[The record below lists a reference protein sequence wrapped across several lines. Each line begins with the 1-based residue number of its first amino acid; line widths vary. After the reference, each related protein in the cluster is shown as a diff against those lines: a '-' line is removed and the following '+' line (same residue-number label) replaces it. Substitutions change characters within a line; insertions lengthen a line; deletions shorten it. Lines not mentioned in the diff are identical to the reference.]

1 MAATLITGGDYTV
14 ELDTGEIEDGF
25 TLGDATKGLLGSTSF
40 VLGGTT
46 TFSDVSSLT
55 TSIRIFR
62 GRRRP
67 IDQFPAGSI
76 SLQLRDNTERDLD
89 PYNED
94 SAFFNISAEMPG
106 LSPLRKIR
114 VARNGTYIF
123 QGRVAG
129 YEYNYGEQNTASV
142 SGFDD
147 LYLLAQTS
155 LSQFTPIE
163 QTSSDRITAILDRS
177 EVAFGANRDL
187 TTTPVTTLGA
197 YQINA
202 GTNTLAY
209 LQNVALK
216 AEQGRLFMRAADND
230 LVFDNRIGNTIS
242 APAVEFGDV
251 GAGVRYTELNIEYDA
266 DIVINSTAITRIGGT
281 VQTASDATS
290 IATYFIQE
298 YDDTSN
304 LVSSDAQALT
314 LAQYLL
320 NPDPEPRFTGLT
332 AYFGAIP
339 NQSDQDDV
347 AFLEIGDTITIK
359 RTFSTGTPAQIV
371 EELAIEGIE
380 HIIETSRGHTVS
392 VFTSPTDVVY
402 TFLLGD
408 PIYGL
413 LGIQD
418 PQPILT

>member
-25 TLGDATKGLLGSTSF
+25 TLGDATKGRLGSTSF

-76 SLQLRDNTERDLD
+76 SLQLRDNTDRDLD

-94 SAFFNISAEMPG
+94 SAFFNVSAEMPG

-155 LSQFTPIE
+155 LSEFTPIE

-216 AEQGRLFMRAADND
+216 AEQGRLFMRASDND

-298 YDDTSN
+298 YDDTAN

>member
-25 TLGDATKGLLGSTSF
+25 TLGDATKGRLGSTSF

-76 SLQLRDNTERDLD
+76 SLQLRDNTDRDLD

-155 LSQFTPIE
+155 LSEFTPIE

-216 AEQGRLFMRAADND
+216 AEQGRLFMRASDND

-392 VFTSPTDVVY
+392 IFTSPTDVVY

>member
-25 TLGDATKGLLGSTSF
+25 TLGDATKGRLGSTSF

-55 TSIRIFR
+55 TLIRIFR

-76 SLQLRDNTERDLD
+76 SLQLRDNTDRDLD

-147 LYLLAQTS
+147 LYLLAQTT
-155 LSQFTPIE
+155 LSEFTPIE

-177 EVAFGANRDL
+177 EVAFGANRDF

-216 AEQGRLFMRAADND
+216 AEQGRLFMRASDND

-242 APAVEFGDV
+242 APTVEFGDV

-298 YDDTSN
+298 YDDTAN

-359 RTFSTGTPAQIV
+359 RTFSTGTPAQII

>member
-25 TLGDATKGLLGSTSF
+25 TLGDATKGRLGSTSF

-76 SLQLRDNTERDLD
+76 SLQLRDNTDRDLD

-94 SAFFNISAEMPG
+94 SAFFNVSAEMPG

-155 LSQFTPIE
+155 LSEFTPIE

-216 AEQGRLFMRAADND
+216 AEQGRLFMRASDND

-266 DIVINSTAITRIGGT
+266 DIVVNSTAITRIGGT

-298 YDDTSN
+298 YDDTAN

>member
-25 TLGDATKGLLGSTSF
+25 TLGDATKGRLGSTSF

-76 SLQLRDNTERDLD
+76 SLQLRDNTDRDLD

-155 LSQFTPIE
+155 LSEFTPIE
-163 QTSSDRITAILDRS
+163 QTSSDRINAILDRS

-216 AEQGRLFMRAADND
+216 AEQGRLFMRASDND

-418 PQPILT
+418 PQPVLT

>member
-25 TLGDATKGLLGSTSF
+25 TLGDATKGRLGSTSF

-76 SLQLRDNTERDLD
+76 SLQLRDNADRDLD

-155 LSQFTPIE
+155 LSEFTPIE

-216 AEQGRLFMRAADND
+216 AEQGRLFMRASDND

-266 DIVINSTAITRIGGT
+266 DIVVNSTAITRIGGT

-418 PQPILT
+418 PQPVLT

>member
-25 TLGDATKGLLGSTSF
+25 TLGDATKGRLGSTSF

-76 SLQLRDNTERDLD
+76 SLQLRDNTDRDLD

-155 LSQFTPIE
+155 LSEFTPIE

-216 AEQGRLFMRAADND
+216 AEQGRLFMRASDND

-266 DIVINSTAITRIGGT
+266 DIVVNSTAITRIGGT

-347 AFLEIGDTITIK
+347 AFLEIGNTITIK

-380 HIIETSRGHTVS
+380 HIIETSRGHTVA

>member
-14 ELDTGEIEDGF
+14 ELDTGEIEDAF

-40 VLGGTT
+40 VLTGTT

-76 SLQLRDNTERDLD
+76 SLQLRDNTDRDLD

-147 LYLLAQTS
+147 LYLLAQTT

-163 QTSSDRITAILDRS
+163 QSSSDRIAAILDRS

-216 AEQGRLFMRAADND
+216 AEQGRLFMRASDND

-266 DIVINSTAITRIGGT
+266 DIVVNSVAITRIGGT

-359 RTFSTGTPAQIV
+359 RTFSTGTPAEII

>member
-1 MAATLITGGDYTV
+1 
-14 ELDTGEIEDGF
+14 
-25 TLGDATKGLLGSTSF
+25 
-40 VLGGTT
+40 
-46 TFSDVSSLT
+46 
-55 TSIRIFR
+55 
-62 GRRRP
+62 
-67 IDQFPAGSI
+67 
-76 SLQLRDNTERDLD
+76 
-89 PYNED
+89 
-94 SAFFNISAEMPG
+94 MPG

-155 LSQFTPIE
+155 LSEFTPIE

-266 DIVINSTAITRIGGT
+266 DIVVNSTAITRIGGT

-298 YDDTSN
+298 YDDTAN

>member
-76 SLQLRDNTERDLD
+76 SLQLRDNTDRDLD

-147 LYLLAQTS
+147 LYLLAQTT

-163 QTSSDRITAILDRS
+163 QTSSERITAILDRS

-216 AEQGRLFMRAADND
+216 AEQGRLFMRASDND

-298 YDDTSN
+298 YDDTAN

-320 NPDPEPRFTGLT
+320 NPNPEPRFTGLT

-359 RTFSTGTPAQIV
+359 RTFSTGTPAQII

>member
-25 TLGDATKGLLGSTSF
+25 TLGDATKGRLGSTSF

-76 SLQLRDNTERDLD
+76 SLQLRDNTDRDLD

-155 LSQFTPIE
+155 LSEFTPIE

-216 AEQGRLFMRAADND
+216 AEQGRLFMRASDND

-418 PQPILT
+418 PQPVLT